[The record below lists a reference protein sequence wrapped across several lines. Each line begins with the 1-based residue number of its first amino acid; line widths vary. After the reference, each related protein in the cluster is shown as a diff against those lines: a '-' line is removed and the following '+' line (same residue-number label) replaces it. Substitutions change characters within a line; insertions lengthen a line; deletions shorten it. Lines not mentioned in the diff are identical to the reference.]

1 MLFRS
6 GDFPNIVLPLVLN
19 EIMTRNGIG
28 LRDGFDTREDWIEIY
43 NPNPASLNLD
53 NYFLTD
59 DAAQLMKW
67 SFPSV
72 TIPGSGYLIVFAS
85 GINQVD
91 PAGNPH
97 TNFQLNPTGE
107 YLAIV
112 RPDGT
117 TIDDAFHPTYAEQF
131 SDISYGPQS
140 TDGALR
146 FFGAPTPGTA
156 NGTGLPG
163 VVKDTNF
170 DFDRGFYNVPFVVT
184 ITSAT
189 PGATI
194 RYTTDGL
201 RPSETVG
208 TIYSGPV
215 AITNTT

>member
-1 MLFRS
+1 M
-6 GDFPNIVLPLVLN
+6 
-19 EIMTRNGIG
+19 
-28 LRDGFDTREDWIEIY
+28 
-43 NPNPASLNLD
+43 
-53 NYFLTD
+53 
-59 DAAQLMKW
+59 
-67 SFPSV
+67 
-72 TIPGSGYLIVFAS
+72 
-85 GINQVD
+85 
-91 PAGNPH
+91 
-97 TNFQLNPTGE
+97 
-107 YLAIV
+107 

-117 TIDDAFHPTYAEQF
+117 KIDDAFHPTYAGQF

-146 FFGAPTPGTA
+146 LFGAPTPGTA

-215 AITNTT
+215 AITNTTSLRAIAYLPGWLSTNVDTQTYIFARSEERRVGKECRSRWSPYH